1 MSVDKTDVATLTP
14 DTGIAVPATMRA
26 MVLHAFG
33 AADEMKLE
41 EVPAPNPRELAAH
54 DVLIRVRACGV
65 CYHDIINRRGNLPRT
80 KVPSILGHE
89 IAGEVVAVGTDVR
102 SFSPGDRVATVQRV
116 HCNDCDICEAQR
128 PTLCKDGVFFGE
140 EIAGGYAEYTV
151 SPAHGLAH
159 IPASI
164 PWAEASI
171 CACTI
176 GTAIHVAQ
184 RGRVASGEI
193 VLITGAS
200 GGVGLHA
207 IQICKL
213 AGARVIA
220 VTSSPEK
227 EGQLLDAGA
236 DAVIP
241 SPALDFS
248 STAREITD
256 GHGVDVVLEIT
267 GSLTFEESV
276 RSLGVGG
283 RLVMVGNLE
292 TDPVGF
298 MPGLMILKE
307 LEFIGSFATTTA
319 ELTEAFRLVESGDI
333 RPVLAG
339 TLPLAEAP
347 RAHDMLFDRQVT
359 GRLALE
365 IDLPCGRRQPGS

>member
-1 MSVDKTDVATLTP
+1 
-14 DTGIAVPATMRA
+14 MRA

-33 AADEMKLE
+33 EADQMKLE
-41 EVPAPNPRELAAH
+41 IVPAPDPEALAPD
-54 DVLIRVRACGV
+54 DVLIKVHACGV

-89 IAGEVVAVGTDVR
+89 IAGEVVAVGADVR
-102 SFSPGDRVATVQRV
+102 GFSIGDRVASVQRV
-116 HCNDCDICEAQR
+116 HCNECEICDAQR
-128 PTLCKDGVFFGE
+128 PTLCKEGMFFGE
-140 EIAGGYAEYTV
+140 EMPGGYAEYTV
-151 SPAHGLAH
+151 SPFQGLAH
-159 IPASI
+159 IPAAI

-184 RGRVASGEI
+184 RGRVSRGDT

-213 AGARVIA
+213 AGARVLA

-227 EGQLLDAGA
+227 EQQLRDAGA
-236 DAVIP
+236 DEVIP
-241 SPALDFS
+241 APALDFCPV
-248 STAREITD
+248 ARRLTD

-319 ELTEAFRLVESGDI
+319 ELAEAFRLVESGAI
-333 RPVLAG
+333 RPILAG
-339 TLPLAEAP
+339 TLSLEEAP
-347 RAHDMLFDRQVT
+347 RAHEMLFDRQVI

-365 IDLPCGRRQPGS
+365 MGAPPTS

>member
-1 MSVDKTDVATLTP
+1 
-14 DTGIAVPATMRA
+14 MRA
-26 MVLHAFG
+26 VVLREFG
-33 AADEMKLE
+33 GPENLCLE
-41 EVPAPNPRELAAH
+41 QVSAPDPEALAPGE
-54 DVLIRVRACGV
+54 VLIKTHACGV

-80 KVPSILGHE
+80 SVPSILGHE
-89 IAGEVVAVGTDVR
+89 IAGEVVALGADVAG
-102 SFSPGDRVATVQRV
+102 FELGDRVASVQRV
-116 HCNDCDICEAQR
+116 HCNDCEVCEDQR
-128 PTLCKDGVFFGE
+128 PTLCKSGVFFGE
-140 EIAGGYAEYTV
+140 EIPGGYAEYTV
-151 SPAHGLAH
+151 SPAHGLAR
-159 IPASI
+159 IPDSI

-184 RGRVASGEI
+184 RGRVSPRDT

-207 IQICKL
+207 IQVCKL

-227 EGQLLDAGA
+227 EEQLREAGA
-236 DAVIP
+236 DAVIAA
-241 SPALDFS
+241 PALRFS
-248 STAREITD
+248 REARALTD

-276 RSLGVGG
+276 RSMGVGG

-292 TDPVGF
+292 THTVDF

-319 ELTEAFRLVESGDI
+319 ELVEAFRLVEIGAI

-339 TLPLAEAP
+339 TLPLEEAS
-347 RAHDMLFDRQVT
+347 RAHALLYDRKVV
-359 GRLALE
+359 GRLALA
-365 IDLPCGRRQPGS
+365 I

>member
-1 MSVDKTDVATLTP
+1 MNSPKPQVATTVV
-14 DTGIAVPATMRA
+14 GGAGEVPRTMRA
-26 MVLHAFG
+26 VVLHAFG
-33 AADEMKLE
+33 GPELMKLE
-41 EVPAPNPRELAAH
+41 QVPAPDPGELAANE
-54 DVLIRVRACGV
+54 VLIKTHACGV
-65 CYHDIINRRGNLPRT
+65 CYHDIINRRGDLPRSR
-80 KVPSILGHE
+80 VPSILGHE
-89 IAGEVVAVGTDVR
+89 IAGEIVALGAEVTDFVL
-102 SFSPGDRVATVQRV
+102 GDRVASVQRV
-116 HCNDCDICEAQR
+116 HCNHCDICADQR

-140 EIAGGYAEYTV
+140 EIPGGYAEYTR
-151 SPAHGLAH
+151 SPAHGLAR
-159 IPASI
+159 IPDSI
-164 PWAEASI
+164 PYPEASI

-184 RGRVASGEI
+184 RGRVTQRDT

-220 VTSSPEK
+220 VTSSPQK
-227 EGQLLDAGA
+227 EDRLREFGA
-236 DAVIP
+236 DDVIAVP
-241 SPALDFS
+241 ELGFS
-248 STAREITD
+248 ATSRELTD

-267 GSLTFEESV
+267 GSPTFAESV

-292 TDPVGF
+292 THTVEF

-319 ELTEAFRLVESGDI
+319 ELAEAFRLVESGAI
-333 RPVLAG
+333 RPVLAA
-339 TLPLAEAP
+339 TMPLKEAA
-347 RAHDMLFDRQVT
+347 RAHQMLFDRQVV

-365 IDLPCGRRQPGS
+365 ILEI